1 MSINAIILF
10 ALKGCQTLEQRFL
23 NRKCVL
29 KQSDATASK
38 IDIEAAVSFFVTA
51 IPLNSCSRAMRY
63 RFFFLLE
70 TPF

>member
-38 IDIEAAVSFFVTA
+38 IDIEAAVSFFCNGYSSK
-51 IPLNSCSRAMRY
+51 LM
-63 RFFFLLE
+63 
-70 TPF
+70 